1 MLKING
7 VKNLKSSKEL
17 SSVDRLAQLLR
28 SSPIPKD
35 QLIYNLS
42 LYQRR
47 QDMSRMLYFNEL
59 YLQFVHLHGY
69 IFEFGTRYGTGT
81 ATLMNLRGYHEPYN
95 YSRKIVTFDTF
106 AGFAGVSAEDRSKTQ
121 DHDWQTGDYGVP
133 VAYEDYVA
141 EVLALHESFSPIPQ
155 IKKHEICKG
164 DVAETL
170 PSYLEDHPEALVAMA
185 YFDMDLYAPTKAA
198 LENLKPR
205 LQRGSVLAF
214 DELCDDGF
222 PGETIAALECLDMSR
237 VSMIR
242 NPNCPTCAYCIIE

>member
-1 MLKING
+1 MLKIDG
-7 VKNLKSSKEL
+7 VKNLKTSGEL

-28 SSPIPKD
+28 ESPIPEN
-35 QLIYNLS
+35 QLLYNLS

-47 QDMSRMLYFNEL
+47 QDMSRTLYLHEL
-59 YLQFVHLHGY
+59 YQQFVHLHGY

-81 ATLMNLRGYHEPYN
+81 ATLMNLRGYHEPFN

-106 AGFAGVSAEDRSKTQ
+106 EGFPGVSDEDRSKTQ
-121 DHDWQTGDYGVP
+121 DHDWQQGDYGVP
-133 VAYEDYVA
+133 TAYEDYL
-141 EVLALHESFSPIPQ
+141 EEILALHESFSPIPQ

-164 DVAETL
+164 DVADTL
-170 PSYLEDHPEALVAMA
+170 PRYLDEHPEALVAMA

-198 LENLKPR
+198 IEALKPR

-222 PGETIAALECLDMSR
+222 PGETTAALECLDMSR
-237 VSMIR
+237 LSMIR
-242 NPNCPTCAYCIIE
+242 NPNIPTCAYCIIQ